1 MRILAGVLTAQDSI
15 KNTLLYVIA
24 ETTSGKRCLDV
35 IFLIAMEENR
45 KRPNAALI
53 NREWFESAVGVLQ
66 KNDLCDV
73 LYCAVSYVLY
83 GDTTLEL
90 SKSASIVFAMI
101 KPMLDSDIEKYNE
114 RCARNAANA
123 KSHLQRVAAS
133 GSESQRVVANTTTT
147 PTTTPTTSTSLSTV
161 EVKPDEIER
170 DRWLI
175 FGYFWSTGSGSPVQ
189 EFNAFWDYYESL
201 GWRNNKGA
209 AIVKRLA
216 CARQWRRQFETKEPP
231 VGAACWAKAVENC
244 PVRDYDIYGIYAGA
258 EKIEDGVRINL
269 RCKADYLAK
278 LENVLPSLR
287 RTIAGLFRS
296 NYVELN
302 ALLR

>member
-1 MRILAGVLTAQDSI
+1 
-15 KNTLLYVIA
+15 
-24 ETTSGKRCLDV
+24 
-35 IFLIAMEENR
+35 MENNER
-45 KRPNAALI
+45 RPNAALI
-53 NREWFESAVGVLQ
+53 NREWFEAACNVLSD
-66 KNDLCDV
+66 NDLGLV
-73 LYCAVSYVLY
+73 LVNACRYVY
-83 GDTTLEL
+83 GMPEVMMTGQVQR
-90 SKSASIVFAMI
+90 AVFAMI
-101 KPMLDSDIEKYNE
+101 RPALDSDIIKYNE

-133 GSESQRVVANTTTT
+133 CSKSERVAANTTTT
-147 PTTTPTTSTSLSTV
+147 PTPTPTTTSSLSPV

-170 DRWLI
+170 DRWII

-209 AIVKRLA
+209 EIVRRLA
-216 CARQWRRQFETKEPP
+216 CARQWRRQFDTKEPP

-269 RCKADYLAK
+269 RCKADFLAK
-278 LENVLPSLR
+278 LEQILPGLR
-287 RTIAGLFRS
+287 NTLVGLFRS
-296 NYVELN
+296 PKVELN
-302 ALLR
+302 ALHG